1 MRKIDNSY
9 ALDKHQS
16 MNRIRWIVELY
27 EYNTLI
33 KSDMC
38 RYLCDVSDD
47 IISVSYDC
55 DSSSHIKMSA
65 SLTLF
70 VPEEN
75 KKWYMRK
82 EHEIPICFNGQNGSP
97 LQWRN
102 VLYRLREEFQ
112 YGGEHGLT
120 RIREYGYFIP
130 DNNSMTFDTTTN
142 QMTLQLQGMAAG
154 FTAEYG
160 GSIVAPIRTFDYVF
174 YKNGEF
180 SSMIKHYEVE
190 EKKTSTDIT
199 GSDTASQGGS
209 ANINEKKTKVKQKSS
224 VTTLTQVSEN
234 KDKIRGQGGKTGT
247 GSKLNVS
254 IGEEKEINVP
264 LPITID
270 NVKGDPDPYTGEQ
283 KMIYYY
289 NFSLLYQ
296 IATMQCDWQLNK
308 WKYPIKGFNG
318 TNFMDSH
325 ILTSPLEFDE
335 NVTIMDILE
344 KFLDMTLKGYMLW
357 VDEERRLNIDYRRRT
372 RGECRMTF
380 ASYGDL
386 VVDEDTS
393 FSDGD
398 FYTATEV
405 YGKDNESYGFFD
417 ASGIYNIARFD
428 KTIKHFVNRKFGEQR
443 KQTIVDNSIETDE
456 EAYKRAVYETYRS
469 TRGHET
475 VTVKLRDD
483 WIPAMGF
490 PSLTV
495 GYPVEYRT
503 MEGETNMMILEKA
516 SLSDNVWTF
525 TMTYFHDDDSTF
537 DAFSNGRY
545 LKQPIIY
552 NCSIINGDT
561 ARLYI
566 TGDDV
571 SRAKCCRIYSG
582 NSNENE
588 TVYYNIA
595 GFLGETVNRLGN
607 GDFYFDFKIPSTGV
621 YSFMAVL
628 YHPAIDEFR
637 GSNRFTVA
645 LSPTVKAIPD
655 PYKPDIKPA
664 EEHKPY
670 LVIPI
675 GIHLTDENG
684 NRLTL

>member
-1 MRKIDNSY
+1 
-9 ALDKHQS
+9 

-27 EYNTLI
+27 EYNTLM

-47 IISVSYDC
+47 VISVSYDC

-224 VTTLTQVSEN
+224 ITTLTQVSEN

-264 LPITID
+264 LPITIN
-270 NVKGDPDPYTGEQ
+270 NVEG
-283 KMIYYY
+283 
-289 NFSLLYQ
+289 
-296 IATMQCDWQLNK
+296 ATN
-308 WKYPIKGFNG
+308 
-318 TNFMDSH
+318 
-325 ILTSPLEFDE
+325 
-335 NVTIMDILE
+335 
-344 KFLDMTLKGYMLW
+344 
-357 VDEERRLNIDYRRRT
+357 
-372 RGECRMTF
+372 
-380 ASYGDL
+380 
-386 VVDEDTS
+386 
-393 FSDGD
+393 
-398 FYTATEV
+398 
-405 YGKDNESYGFFD
+405 
-417 ASGIYNIARFD
+417 
-428 KTIKHFVNRKFGEQR
+428 
-443 KQTIVDNSIETDE
+443 
-456 EAYKRAVYETYRS
+456 
-469 TRGHET
+469 
-475 VTVKLRDD
+475 
-483 WIPAMGF
+483 
-490 PSLTV
+490 
-495 GYPVEYRT
+495 
-503 MEGETNMMILEKA
+503 
-516 SLSDNVWTF
+516 
-525 TMTYFHDDDSTF
+525 
-537 DAFSNGRY
+537 
-545 LKQPIIY
+545 
-552 NCSIINGDT
+552 NC
-561 ARLYI
+561 
-566 TGDDV
+566 
-571 SRAKCCRIYSG
+571 
-582 NSNENE
+582 
-588 TVYYNIA
+588 
-595 GFLGETVNRLGN
+595 
-607 GDFYFDFKIPSTGV
+607 
-621 YSFMAVL
+621 
-628 YHPAIDEFR
+628 
-637 GSNRFTVA
+637 
-645 LSPTVKAIPD
+645 
-655 PYKPDIKPA
+655 
-664 EEHKPY
+664 
-670 LVIPI
+670 
-675 GIHLTDENG
+675 
-684 NRLTL
+684 

>member
-1 MRKIDNSY
+1 MDKIDNSY
-9 ALDKHQS
+9 ALTQHQPAD
-16 MNRIRWIVELY
+16 RIRWIVKLY
-27 EYNTLI
+27 TYNTLM
-33 KSDMC
+33 KSNQC
-38 RYLCDVSDD
+38 NYLCDISDD
-47 IISVSYDC
+47 IVNVSYEC
-55 DSSSHIKMSA
+55 DSASHVKMSA
-65 SLTLF
+65 SITLF
-70 VPEEN
+70 VPEDN
-75 KKWYMRK
+75 KSWYMRK
-82 EHEIPICFNGQNGSP
+82 EHEIVICSNGQTGSP

-102 VLYRLREEFQ
+102 VLYRIQEEFY
-112 YGGEHGLT
+112 YGGISYT
-120 RIREYGYFIP
+120 RDYGYFIP
-130 DNNSMTFDTTTN
+130 DNNSYTFDSTTN
-142 QMTLQLQGMAAG
+142 QITLQLQGMAAG
-154 FTAEYG
+154 LTAEYG
-160 GSIVAPIRTFDYVF
+160 GSIITPIRTFDYIF
-174 YKNGEF
+174 YENGTY
-180 SSMIKHYEVE
+180 SRMIKHYEVQDKE
-190 EKKTSTDIT
+190 CSTDIT
-199 GSDTASQGGS
+199 GSETAAQGGS
-209 ANINEKKTKVKQKSS
+209 ADINEKKTNIKQKSS
-224 VTTLTQVSEN
+224 VTSLKEDEEN
-234 KDKIRGQGGKTGT
+234 KLKLRGQGKDPNAN
-247 GSKLNVS
+247 SKLNVPL
-254 IGEEKEINVP
+254 GDERQINAP
-264 LPITID
+264 LPITIN
-270 NVKGDPDPYTGEQ
+270 NVEGEPDPYTGEQ

-318 TNFMDSH
+318 TNFMDSN

-344 KFLDMTLKGYMLW
+344 KFLEMTLKGYMIW
-357 VDEERRLNIDYRRRT
+357 VDEDRRLNIDYRRRT

-386 VVDEDTS
+386 VIDEETS
-393 FSDGD
+393 FSDNE

-428 KTIKHFVNRKFGEQR
+428 KTIKHFANRKFGEQR

-552 NCSIINGDT
+552 KCSIINGDT

-582 NSNENE
+582 NSSEGE
-588 TVYYNIA
+588 TIYYNIA

-655 PYKPDIKPA
+655 PYKPDIKPE

-684 NRLTL
+684 NRLTI

>member
-27 EYNTLI
+27 EYNTLM

-47 IISVSYDC
+47 VISVSYDC

-224 VTTLTQVSEN
+224 ITTLTQVSEN

-264 LPITID
+264 LPITIN
-270 NVKGDPDPYTGEQ
+270 NVEGEPDPYTGEQ

-296 IATMQCDWQLNK
+296 IATMKCDWQLNK

-417 ASGIYNIARFD
+417 ASNIYNIVRFD
-428 KTIKHFVNRKFGEQR
+428 KEIHHFANRRFGEQR

-516 SLSDNVWTF
+516 SLSDNMWTF

-537 DAFSNGRY
+537 DAFSEGLY
-545 LKQPIIY
+545 LQQPRVY
-552 NCSIINGDT
+552 ACQMINGDT
-561 ARLYI
+561 ARLFI
-566 TGDDV
+566 TGDDI
-571 SRAKCCRIYSG
+571 SKAKCCRIYSG
-582 NSNENE
+582 NSAEGE
-588 TVYYNIA
+588 TIYYNIA
-595 GFLGETVNRLGN
+595 GFLGETVNRLDN
-607 GDFYFDFKIPSTGV
+607 GDFYFDFKVKESGV

-628 YHPAIDEFR
+628 YTPEIDEYK
-637 GSNRFTVA
+637 GSDRFTA
-645 LSPTVKAIPD
+645 YLSPMVTPISD
-655 PYKPDIKPA
+655 PYKPNEKP
-664 EEHKPY
+664 EGEHNPH

-675 GIHLTDENG
+675 NTHLTNENG
-684 NRLTL
+684 NRLTV

>member
-1 MRKIDNSY
+1 MVLNVRKIDNSY

-27 EYNTLI
+27 EYNTLM

-47 IISVSYDC
+47 VISVSYDC

-199 GSDTASQGGS
+199 GSETASQGGS

-224 VTTLTQVSEN
+224 ITTLTQVSEN

-264 LPITID
+264 LPITIN
-270 NVKGDPDPYTGEQ
+270 NVEGDPDPYTGEQ

-296 IATMQCDWQLNK
+296 IATMKCDWQLNK

-428 KTIKHFVNRKFGEQR
+428 WNELFHARDF
-443 KQTIVDNSIETDE
+443 S
-456 EAYKRAVYETYRS
+456 
-469 TRGHET
+469 HE
-475 VTVKLRDD
+475 
-483 WIPAMGF
+483 
-490 PSLTV
+490 
-495 GYPVEYRT
+495 
-503 MEGETNMMILEKA
+503 
-516 SLSDNVWTF
+516 
-525 TMTYFHDDDSTF
+525 
-537 DAFSNGRY
+537 
-545 LKQPIIY
+545 
-552 NCSIINGDT
+552 
-561 ARLYI
+561 
-566 TGDDV
+566 
-571 SRAKCCRIYSG
+571 
-582 NSNENE
+582 
-588 TVYYNIA
+588 
-595 GFLGETVNRLGN
+595 
-607 GDFYFDFKIPSTGV
+607 
-621 YSFMAVL
+621 
-628 YHPAIDEFR
+628 
-637 GSNRFTVA
+637 
-645 LSPTVKAIPD
+645 
-655 PYKPDIKPA
+655 
-664 EEHKPY
+664 
-670 LVIPI
+670 
-675 GIHLTDENG
+675 
-684 NRLTL
+684 